1 MHMEPPPSP
10 LDLPPSVP
18 GMHSGLVL
26 PAFASEL
33 SIEAPLAPNCPAP
46 RRQLSNQKSAAP
58 APAGPPVDYNRAK
71 RHELDLVRAFEGRR
85 SAFYVEQYHT
95 HHRYWQAFVALIREQ
110 RDCTDRLLVWYRK
123 RVHAYRAFAAQLFAV
138 NDAVLGQRRGM
149 TRLTSRRSSSDG
161 RVGGVS
167 PVVHVTKHR
176 TQRSKSLGAYGAS
189 AAVRPAQTTTGGTS
203 KSSRMLDELCAMDC
217 SVAKSI
223 EELCDFLETSVI
235 EVLSTMAQQ
244 SAELTDAL
252 IKEGDRAMSTMQGV
266 DVYTAKSFESCHRT
280 AAGILLAPGEGGPP
294 AASGGKE
301 SGGGGA
307 AKRSSEVH
315 DMWLADMHYR
325 VAARQQEVAWQDI
338 SALMTQLFAR
348 LREVEINRKSVTKEL
363 LATTLLRTNQLW
375 QQLPGAS
382 AHAITCLQG
391 ISLEVDELEREIA
404 EGIKMHNKQ
413 PSVSSGNNSS
423 VSSIESRRSST
434 ELPTRAS
441 SGSITDIRP
450 SPDTSTSGT
459 MEALG
464 LPLPSP
470 LVLHAA
476 VLERKGEGVVNS
488 LKGAW
493 VPCLVVLT
501 ADQFLHIFE
510 TKPETDPATASP
522 ESAFAAVLP
531 QITAADNF
539 RGRRGERDAMV
550 HPVITLDVRHHM
562 VAPRDSCTKSHHLC
576 QFGVTEVSHNAGIK
590 GLFKGESFRRLSL
603 RTRSFHEMKEW
614 VAKIRAC
621 AVETIAGPEERFAR
635 GGSPRLSDGGSLEGG
650 EPWSDAE
657 TNDG

>member
-1 MHMEPPPSP
+1 
-10 LDLPPSVP
+10 
-18 GMHSGLVL
+18 
-26 PAFASEL
+26 
-33 SIEAPLAPNCPAP
+33 
-46 RRQLSNQKSAAP
+46 
-58 APAGPPVDYNRAK
+58 
-71 RHELDLVRAFEGRR
+71 
-85 SAFYVEQYHT
+85 
-95 HHRYWQAFVALIREQ
+95 
-110 RDCTDRLLVWYRK
+110 
-123 RVHAYRAFAAQLFAV
+123 
-138 NDAVLGQRRGM
+138 
-149 TRLTSRRSSSDG
+149 
-161 RVGGVS
+161 
-167 PVVHVTKHR
+167 
-176 TQRSKSLGAYGAS
+176 
-189 AAVRPAQTTTGGTS
+189 
-203 KSSRMLDELCAMDC
+203 
-217 SVAKSI
+217 
-223 EELCDFLETSVI
+223 
-235 EVLSTMAQQ
+235 
-244 SAELTDAL
+244 
-252 IKEGDRAMSTMQGV
+252 
-266 DVYTAKSFESCHRT
+266 
-280 AAGILLAPGEGGPP
+280 
-294 AASGGKE
+294 
-301 SGGGGA
+301 
-307 AKRSSEVH
+307 
-315 DMWLADMHYR
+315 MWLADMHYR